1 MIAREYDT
9 AYKRMIARVLELT
22 VGIVNPKEDLVEGI
36 VVLYKA
42 MGGSWKEYYDGIPAQ
57 VSLLKKCCRAMHKAL
72 KEQQKTKDEKY
83 NDD

>member
-1 MIAREYDT
+1 MMAKEQDT
-9 AYKRMIARVLELT
+9 AYARMIARVLELT
-22 VGIVNPKEDLVEGI
+22 VGIANPKEELVEGI
-36 VVLYKA
+36 LVLYKA

-72 KEQQKTKDEKY
+72 SKVKETKDEKY